1 MSESPE
7 LSKHEREE
15 DSVGN
20 EVEYEVEVIS
30 LAYAC
35 AKPWAM
41 MVAAENT
48 AAAITAVKGT

>member
-15 DSVGN
+15 NSVGN

-35 AKPWAM
+35 PEPWAM

>member
-30 LAYAC
+30 LAYTGAE
-35 AKPWAM
+35 PWAM